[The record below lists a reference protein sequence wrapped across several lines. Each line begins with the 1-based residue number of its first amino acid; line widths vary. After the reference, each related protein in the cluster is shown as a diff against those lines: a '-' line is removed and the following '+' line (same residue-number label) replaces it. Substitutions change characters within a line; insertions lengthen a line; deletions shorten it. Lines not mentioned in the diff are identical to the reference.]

1 MDEINELTSCLLMP
15 EEGLWEGVGGPETSE
30 GLSKIW
36 WEMLLSGFLLLT
48 QRRLLS

>member
-1 MDEINELTSCLLMP
+1 MP
-15 EEGLWEGVGGPETSE
+15 SDARRGSLRSGAPETSE